1 MTDPR
6 MTDLGTS
13 VLGMSEVGL
22 GVVSGLAAAFFSAV
36 SYLVSR
42 HYGLGQRA
50 QGRRGS
56 ALRLLAVAHLLMAA
70 VCVPLTVAF
79 WPANSP
85 PVNMFV
91 LPLAASAGCYLLGQ
105 ASLFAALK
113 RVEAS
118 RMAPLL
124 GLKIVMLA
132 VIVSFVLGHVLD
144 MRQWLAVA
152 LSVAAAA
159 MLQAGRG
166 AVPARALGF
175 VLACCL
181 CFAISDLW
189 IVRLIDGLQAAA
201 MTSSVVISRLH
212 AGGLAMALTYGLCGA
227 VFAPLVV
234 ALGPL
239 TRADWAAAA
248 QYASAWL
255 LSMVGLYCCFGLVG
269 VVFGNILQ
277 STRGVMSV
285 ALGAALSHFGWHE
298 LEQRVDRATLLRRL
312 AAALLMTAAIAL
324 YVIDLS

>member
-6 MTDLGTS
+6 MTD
-13 VLGMSEVGL
+13 VGL
-22 GVVSGLAAAFFSAV
+22 GVVSGLAAAFFSAL

-42 HYGLGQRA
+42 HYGLVQRA
-50 QGRRGS
+50 MGRKGT
-56 ALRLLAVAHLLMAA
+56 ALRLLAVSHLLMAA
-70 VCVPLTVAF
+70 VCIPLTWAA
-79 WPANSP
+79 WPAASP
-85 PVNMFV
+85 PVSLFAA
-91 LPLAASAGCYLLGQ
+91 PLALSVGFYLLGQ
-105 ASLFAALK
+105 SSLFAALK

-132 VIVSFVLGHVLD
+132 LVVSFVLGHVLD
-144 MRQWLAVA
+144 TRQWLAVA

-166 AVPARALGF
+166 AVPAGAFGF
-175 VLACCL
+175 VLSCCL
-181 CFAISDLW
+181 AFAISDIFIL
-189 IVRLIDGLQAAA
+189 RLIDGLQAGALV
-201 MTSSVVISRLH
+201 SGGEISRLH
-212 AGGLAMALTYGLCGA
+212 AGGLAMALTYGICCA
-227 VFAPLVV
+227 VFAPLVIG
-234 ALGPL
+234 LRPY
-239 TRADWAAAA
+239 TRADWLAAG

-285 ALGAALSHFGWHE
+285 AIGAAMAHLGWHE

-324 YVIDLS
+324 YVVDLS

>member
-1 MTDPR
+1 
-6 MTDLGTS
+6 MTDL
-13 VLGMSEVGL
+13 GL
-22 GVVSGLAAAFFSAV
+22 GVVSGLAAAGFSAV

-50 QGRRGS
+50 LGRKGA
-56 ALRLLAVAHLLMAA
+56 ALRLLAVSHLLMAA
-70 VCVPLTVAF
+70 ICIPLTWAA
-79 WPANSP
+79 WPATSP
-85 PVNMFV
+85 PVQLFAG
-91 LPLAASAGCYLLGQ
+91 PLAASVGFYLLGQ
-105 ASLFAALK
+105 TSLFAALK

-144 MRQWLAVA
+144 TRQWLAVA
-152 LSVAAAA
+152 LSVAAAV
-159 MLQAGRG
+159 MLQVGRG
-166 AVPARALGF
+166 AVPIGAFGF
-175 VLACCL
+175 VLSCCL
-181 CFAISDLW
+181 SFAISD
-189 IVRLIDGLQAAA
+189 IFIIRLIDGLQAGA
-201 MTSSVVISRLH
+201 MTSSVAISRLH
-212 AGGLAMALTYGLCGA
+212 AGGLAMALTYGLCGLLF
-227 VFAPLVV
+227 VPLVV
-234 ALGPL
+234 ALRPY
-239 TRADWAAAA
+239 TRTDWVAAA

-285 ALGAALSHFGWHE
+285 ALGAALAHFGWHE
-298 LEQRVDRATLLRRL
+298 LEQRVDRVTLLRRL